1 MISYYRISLS
11 SDKYHVIKPPPGIE
25 VEDYP
30 EIYLGKSSK
39 GIYCASIKGRC
50 RVQVWNL
57 DESGCQM
64 KWVLIH
70 DRDLS
75 KWLLKH
81 KLEYPIPC
89 YGAKI
94 QGPWALQDIN
104 YYYDGYNSDHD
115 MEAPTEEKIEW
126 SLQASEDEKF
136 TWSSDDEYGC
146 YGGYMEIFGFH
157 PWKEI
162 IFLSESI
169 TRGLA
174 YHLSSSKVEVL
185 GNIYPAGY
193 ANELGNGPI
202 LKSSFLYTPCWL
214 TQTADE
220 MS

>member
-1 MISYYRISLS
+1 
-11 SDKYHVIKPPPGIE
+11 
-25 VEDYP
+25 
-30 EIYLGKSSK
+30 
-39 GIYCASIKGRC
+39 
-50 RVQVWNL
+50 
-57 DESGCQM
+57 M

-104 YYYDGYNSDHD
+104 YYYDNRNRDHD
-115 MEAPTEEKIEW
+115 MEAPTEEKIGW
-126 SLQASEDEKF
+126 SSQASEDEKF
-136 TWSSDDEYGC
+136 TWSSDDECGHT
-146 YGGYMEIFGFH
+146 GYVDILGFH
-157 PWKEI
+157 PRKEI

-174 YHLSSSKVEVL
+174 YHLNSSKVEVL

-193 ANELGNGPI
+193 ENQLLNEQFLE
-202 LKSSFLYTPCWL
+202 SSFPYTPCWL
-214 TQTADE
+214 TQTADNRE
-220 MS
+220 